1 MNTKQK
7 GFQYEQRAREYLS
20 QQGYIIITSN
30 YRYQHCE
37 IDIIARKDDI
47 IHFIEVKFR
56 KDNSYGY
63 PESFVTQAQQQRI
76 KSAAEQFLEDN
87 NIATTIVFD
96 IISIDKK
103 EITFLQDAF

>member
-7 GFQYEQRAREYLS
+7 GSQYEQIAREYLS

-30 YRYQHCE
+30 YRYKHCE

-87 NIATTIVFD
+87 NIDTTIVFD

>member
-7 GFQYEQRAREYLS
+7 GFQYEQIAREYLS

-30 YRYQHCE
+30 YRYKHCE

-87 NIATTIVFD
+87 NIDNTIVFD
-96 IISIDKK
+96 IISIDYNG
-103 EITFLQDAF
+103 ITFLQDAF